1 MSRGIVETTRPT
13 HIQVSDHFYHDAIDL
28 LARYKVCEAS
38 EFPEFYSTK
47 SRRMK
52 CFIDLRMAMESA
64 LKSVVTY
71 YCHSDTKG
79 EKLVKKVENY
89 RHHIEKLIAKAR
101 EHIPSDMRTSVEALA
116 NELHQLPVGLRYRLD
131 VMDFK
136 ANNEALYYKT
146 VGSDVWMNNSS
157 KTIQAVADF
166 IGKEL
171 SKESR
176 ILSGSDLLK
185 EFREPKYDKYAKKPK
200 NT

>member
-1 MSRGIVETTRPT
+1 METTRPT

-28 LARYKVCEAS
+28 LARYTVCEAS

-71 YCHSDTKG
+71 YCHADSKG

-89 RHHIEKLIAKAR
+89 RHHIEKLISKALK
-101 EHIPSDMRTSVEALA
+101 HIPEEIRNKAQTLC

-131 VMDFK
+131 VIDFK
-136 ANNEALYYKT
+136 ANNESLYYET
-146 VGSDVWMNNSS
+146 VGSDIWMQNTSA
-157 KTIQAVADF
+157 TIKEVADF

-176 ILSGSDLLK
+176 ILSGSDVLK
-185 EFREPKYDKYAKKPK
+185 EIQEPKYDKYAKKPK